1 MSIKVKYQIIF
12 KEKDENDTVIDPNKV
27 INTIKR
33 DISWGTYIPYLHAI
47 DATLN
52 TDSAAKK
59 FQPTSSWMD
68 ENRIVLEFHSN
79 QFNFHNEGINH
90 FISTI
95 GGDIIRNSAIKSIV
109 VEDFEFD
116 QEDIQYFK
124 GPKLG
129 ISNIRTQLLKGT
141 LKGDNRPI
149 VAFSI
154 KPRMGM
160 TVDEYKEII
169 TAAAKS
175 DIDIIEEDERLV
187 DPTYCPFEQ
196 RVQAI
201 QKVIKETK
209 TKSQFSVNLSGH
221 PWNIKEKALQA
232 YNAGVRIFKLDV
244 LSTGF
249 DVLIYLRNIL
259 DLKEIMEPVAITVF
273 PDIYGEVYRS
283 LSREF
288 ILKLS
293 RLCGA
298 DIMYAGSP
306 HLSRM
311 GSISKKDFERDI
323 SRLMTI
329 HRMLRSKTQNINSTL
344 PTITHD
350 VHPGLLE
357 TIVYSFRILGP
368 EHLDYAFFIGGG
380 ISGFP
385 AKGGVLESCSVW
397 MSLIKHASDVN
408 LKQHHSLEKIEEIK
422 AFNLEGYEQEL
433 RKMEWY
439 NDLFTKR

>member
-201 QKVIKETK
+201 QKVI
-209 TKSQFSVNLSGH
+209 
-221 PWNIKEKALQA
+221 
-232 YNAGVRIFKLDV
+232 
-244 LSTGF
+244 
-249 DVLIYLRNIL
+249 
-259 DLKEIMEPVAITVF
+259 
-273 PDIYGEVYRS
+273 
-283 LSREF
+283 
-288 ILKLS
+288 
-293 RLCGA
+293 
-298 DIMYAGSP
+298 
-306 HLSRM
+306 
-311 GSISKKDFERDI
+311 
-323 SRLMTI
+323 
-329 HRMLRSKTQNINSTL
+329 
-344 PTITHD
+344 
-350 VHPGLLE
+350 
-357 TIVYSFRILGP
+357 
-368 EHLDYAFFIGGG
+368 
-380 ISGFP
+380 
-385 AKGGVLESCSVW
+385 
-397 MSLIKHASDVN
+397 
-408 LKQHHSLEKIEEIK
+408 
-422 AFNLEGYEQEL
+422 
-433 RKMEWY
+433 
-439 NDLFTKR
+439 